1 MTHVDPASPA
11 TDRIAPPATL
21 EALSD
26 ALEAEKK
33 LIDELIAV
41 ILSQRAAVSVEDLQ
55 AVDDS
60 VFATHRL
67 LLTLG
72 EARRRRRTINQL
84 LGFQE
89 DLAVRELEARLG
101 SQMTP
106 RLRTGRD
113 ELRDAAHR
121 LSHEIDINRRV
132 LRQAL
137 ANSETYV
144 RAIRG
149 VPPDVTPMY
158 GTGGAPT
165 YTSNHS
171 ASFSRTV

>member
-1 MTHVDPASPA
+1 MTYQEPVSPA
-11 TDRIAPPATL
+11 RERLVPPATL

-26 ALEAEKK
+26 ALESEKK

-41 ILSQRAAVSVEDLQ
+41 ILSQRAAVSAEDLQ

-72 EARRRRRTINQL
+72 EARRRRRSINQL

-89 DLAVRELEARLG
+89 DLAVRELEAKLG
-101 SQMTP
+101 SNMTP
-106 RLRTGRD
+106 RLRSGRD

-121 LSHEIDINRRV
+121 LSREIDINRRV

-137 ANSETYV
+137 AHSETYV

-158 GTGGAPT
+158 GTAGATSYTPT
-165 YTSNHS
+165 HS

>member
-1 MTHVDPASPA
+1 MMSEHPVIPMDS
-11 TDRIAPPATL
+11 RLVPPAVL

-26 ALEAEKK
+26 AIESEKK
-33 LIDELIAV
+33 LIDELITV
-41 ILSQRAAVSVEDLQ
+41 ILSQRAAVGTEDLQ

-72 EARRRRRTINQL
+72 EARRRRRSINQL
-84 LGFQE
+84 LGFPE
-89 DLAVRELEARLG
+89 DLAVRELDAKLG
-101 SQMTP
+101 PQMTP
-106 RLRTGRD
+106 RLRLRRD

-121 LSHEIDINRRV
+121 LSGEIDINRRV

-137 ANSETYV
+137 AHSETYV

-158 GTGGAPT
+158 GTTGAAT
-165 YTSNHS
+165 YTPSHS